1 MPIPYICLF
10 ACRVLRQICNLL
22 LGAIFLIGGA
32 NEACGQ
38 GPESGFEVPANNVSP
53 SLGTGQPAGTNTGP
67 ALSPEK
73 IVSPKRLMEVLVS
86 GGPLMIPIAACSF
99 ILVVFVFERMF
110 SLRKSRIVPAPFVK
124 RFIEQ
129 LREGELNRETA
140 TALCEKNDSPV
151 ARVFKGGVT
160 KWGRSS
166 VEVEQAI
173 LDSGERVTNEL
184 RRYLRLIN
192 GVATVCPLLGL
203 LGTVLG
209 MIQAFDSIG
218 GVGASAGDAKTVIA
232 SGISVALITT
242 AAGMTVAIPALIAY
256 LYFSSVVDRRV
267 MELDSLGMK
276 LVNLISAESL
286 SEDVTPRAVKTSK
299 KAA

>member
-1 MPIPYICLF
+1 MCTLIVNPRFARILLPLGNLF
-10 ACRVLRQICNLL
+10 LMFVLL
-22 LGAIFLIGGA
+22 LG
-32 NEACGQ
+32 
-38 GPESGFEVPANNVSP
+38 GPESTFGQTPSSGFEVPQANADSSSTLNQKATMASP
-53 SLGTGQPAGTNTGP
+53 TAQ
-67 ALSPEK
+67 SPEK
-73 IVSPKRLMEVLVS
+73 IVASKRLMEVLVS

-124 RFIEQ
+124 RFLEQ

-218 GVGASAGDAKTVIA
+218 AVEPSVGDAKTVIA

-286 SEDVTPRAVKTSK
+286 NEEVSPRSVKSSK